1 MLKFIQRLVR
11 DLFLNSEKM
20 SRELEIEKNN
30 NQLPMEGEKRVL
42 IIMTSVRNLFRWLVG
57 NLSVLILI
65 DAPIYSHNNQNSQ
78 TSFKY
83 H

>member
-42 IIMTSVRNLFRWLVG
+42 IYIRT
-57 NLSVLILI
+57 LSRFLRKLHWRYRR
-65 DAPIYSHNNQNSQ
+65 AS
-78 TSFKY
+78 
-83 H
+83 